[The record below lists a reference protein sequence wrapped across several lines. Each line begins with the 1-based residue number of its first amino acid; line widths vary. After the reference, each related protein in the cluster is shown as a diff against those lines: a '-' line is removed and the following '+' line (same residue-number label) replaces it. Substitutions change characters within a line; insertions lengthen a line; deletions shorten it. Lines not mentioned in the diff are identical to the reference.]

1 MELLVFLIIATL
13 ISISRAQETMDPREM
28 TTEEMESDSEDVILS
43 LDNFGVVF
51 KKWMLKME
59 GNCNVFIHALV
70 CKM

>member
-13 ISISRAQETMDPREM
+13 IPISRAQETMDPREM
-28 TTEEMESDSEDVILS
+28 TTEGMESDSVDVILS
-43 LDNFGVVF
+43 LDNFGSVF

-59 GNCNVFIHALV
+59 GNFIHALE